1 MTQLFSAYYII
12 LDIIFHLLA
21 DISCE
26 HSEGKGREKND
37 SSTLILPSMLSNKGA
52 FFLSLLYLQMKKL
65 KQMQ

>member
-26 HSEGKGREKND
+26 HSEGKGREKMIV
-37 SSTLILPSMLSNKGA
+37 LILSSMLSNKGA
-52 FFLSLLYLQMKKL
+52 FFYHFCICR
-65 KQMQ
+65 